1 MCSDQSPWAV
11 NDNLAYGFA
20 AVTASN
26 PTCCQCY
33 KLTFTS
39 TAIKGKTMIV
49 QATNTGT
56 DVSSAQFDL
65 AMPGGGF
72 GMFDACT
79 KEWNAT
85 PAVWGDQYGGMHSN
99 QCSKI
104 PEPVQPGCNFRW
116 NWMQGADNPTVD
128 YETVDCP
135 AEIVAKTGCSITG
148 SKASTPIVPSSIQDS
163 TPSGTSSVI
172 VNPGPTS
179 AAEVPVSNISN
190 REPTAPTSV
199 SMSTSEPAQ
208 GTGGAGE
215 GEEDDDTCVS

>member
-1 MCSDQSPWAV
+1 
-11 NDNLAYGFA
+11 
-20 AVTASN
+20 
-26 PTCCQCY
+26 
-33 KLTFTS
+33 
-39 TAIKGKTMIV
+39 MIV

-85 PAVWGDQYGGMHSN
+85 PEVWGDQYGGMHSN

-116 NWMQGADNPTVD
+116 DWMQGADNPDVD

-135 AEIVAKTGCSITG
+135 AEIVAKTGCSVTG
-148 SKASTPIVPSSIQDS
+148 SKASTPVVLSSTQDS
-163 TPSGTSSVI
+163 APSDTSSAI
-172 VNPGPTS
+172 VNPGSNPATS
-179 AAEVPVSNISN
+179 TIEKPVSNTSS
-190 REPTAPTSV
+190 RQLAATTSV
-199 SMSTSEPAQ
+199 STSISEPTQ
-208 GTGGAGE
+208 GAGGVEE
-215 GEEDDDTCVS
+215 GEDDDDTCVS